1 VLEYTV
7 GQKTVEGELLRFGP
21 RLPDFDWRTLQYCR
35 PTVYQR
41 NTCTV
46 EMIYDTTILTPLTVG
61 FGITLAVV
69 GGALFFLTQF
79 IERRRTL
86 STGISS

>member
-1 VLEYTV
+1 
-7 GQKTVEGELLRFGP
+7 
-21 RLPDFDWRTLQYCR
+21 
-35 PTVYQR
+35 
-41 NTCTV
+41 
-46 EMIYDTTILTPLTVG
+46 MIYDTTILTPLTVG
-61 FGITLAVV
+61 FGIALAVV